1 MNLPSILNEFFVP
14 ICFHLFFTTRT
25 YCNIHQN
32 LSFIRH
38 IKLPH
43 LSCATLP
50 FEHKRL
56 IFIPLCSHLSS
67 YHSPSVIDRFS
78 LLLPVRLNKR
88 LVFGEYFEMVTHG
101 FGVEDTHTHRLFLS
115 ESAIYNKGSFKLT
128 WVQREPPTH
137 ESDTNTNPFTLQK
150 LLFYR
155 LKPAVSRCK
164 TSPSTKHL

>member
-1 MNLPSILNEFFVP
+1 MNLPSILHEFFAP
-14 ICFHLFFTTRT
+14 ICFHLFFTTKT
-25 YCNIHQN
+25 NGIIH
-32 LSFIRH
+32 LHRSVIRH
-38 IKLPH
+38 IKPPD
-43 LSCATLP
+43 LSCTILI

-155 LKPAVSRCK
+155 LKPAVSPCK
-164 TSPSTKHL
+164 TSPFTKHL